1 MTLDQEDKAWIERTF
16 IRILTGA
23 TSAPEKQADEFMTV
37 LATQGAE
44 AAHKWQKDQM
54 KQRRKAA

>member
-1 MTLDQEDKAWIERTF
+1 MTTQLDRIEQKLDR
-16 IRILTGA
+16 LLSLVG
-23 TSAPEKQADEFMTV
+23 SAPPPASSEDEFMTV

-54 KQRRKAA
+54 KRRRKSA